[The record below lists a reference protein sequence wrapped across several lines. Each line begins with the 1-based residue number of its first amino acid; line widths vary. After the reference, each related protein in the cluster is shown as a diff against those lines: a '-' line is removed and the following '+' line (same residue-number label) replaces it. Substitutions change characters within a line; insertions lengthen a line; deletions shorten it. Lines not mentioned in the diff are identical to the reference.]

1 MTDALEAFLA
11 GDRVDDVAV
20 FLSDS
25 TAGDLGALADYGV
38 DVETGIV
45 LVLPGDQGRAAFK
58 RVSGMDAM
66 DFAGRAMDTDG
77 DIAHDLSHG
86 ECPSKHPDEPEAD
99 HHVKLTFAFAE
110 AQNEE
115 VGGLYAE
122 GAVVHAYAYCTC
134 GTAYSDRW
142 LVDDA

>member
-1 MTDALEAFLA
+1 MTNALDEFLD
-11 GDRVDDVAV
+11 GDRVEDVAV
-20 FLSDS
+20 YLSES
-25 TAGDLGALADYGV
+25 TVGDLGALAEYGV
-38 DVETGIV
+38 DVDDGIV
-45 LVLPGDQGRAAFK
+45 LVLPGDQGRSAFK

-77 DIAHDLSHG
+77 DIDRDLASG
-86 ECPSKHPDEPEAD
+86 ECPSKHADEPDDD
-99 HHVKLTFAFAE
+99 HRVKLGFAFAE
-110 AQNEE
+110 EQNEE

-142 LVDDA
+142 LIDE

>member
-1 MTDALEAFLA
+1 MTNALEEFLA
-11 GDRVDDVAV
+11 GERVEDVAV
-20 FLSDS
+20 YLSES
-25 TAGDLGALADYGV
+25 TVGDLGALEQYGV
-38 DVETGIV
+38 EVEDGMV

-58 RVSGMDAM
+58 QVSGMDAM

-77 DIAHDLSHG
+77 DIDHDLSSG
-86 ECPSKHPDEPEAD
+86 ACPSQHPDESDDD
-99 HHVKLTFAFAE
+99 HQVKLAFAFAE
-110 AQNEE
+110 AQNED

-142 LVDDA
+142 LVDE